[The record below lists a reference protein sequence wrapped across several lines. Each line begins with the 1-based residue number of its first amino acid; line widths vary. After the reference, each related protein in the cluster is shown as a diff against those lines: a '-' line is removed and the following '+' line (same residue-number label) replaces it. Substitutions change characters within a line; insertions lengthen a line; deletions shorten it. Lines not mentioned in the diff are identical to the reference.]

1 MSFRARINRIR
12 RQLWRALFGRML
24 FGERSAGGLLRP
36 ATRLSPTVLI
46 EHEDRLQLADDVFI
60 GHFVFIEAS
69 AGVRVDTGVQI
80 TNFVSVVSHSTHRS
94 VRVAKALSGV
104 DWQAATPSNSPGKA
118 ATATP
123 SAGLPEDA
131 QVAGLPGDVRAPIV
145 IGAHSF
151 IGPHSTLEAGTQLG
165 LCCLV
170 AAHSRVRGTVP
181 DFAVLAGSPAR
192 VVGDVR
198 EGDHTWLLRLAAT
211 HGLGGEAL
219 AGAYARWVQ
228 GVRAAQAKQA
238 TSPAA
243 AAQAASNVQKGME

>member
-1 MSFRARINRIR
+1 MTFRARINRIR

-94 VRVAKALSGV
+94 VRVAKALSG
-104 DWQAATPSNSPGKA
+104 
-118 ATATP
+118 
-123 SAGLPEDA
+123 
-131 QVAGLPGDVRAPIV
+131 
-145 IGAHSF
+145 AHSF

-211 HGLGGEAL
+211 HGLGGGAL

-243 AAQAASNVQKGME
+243 AAQAASNVQKDME